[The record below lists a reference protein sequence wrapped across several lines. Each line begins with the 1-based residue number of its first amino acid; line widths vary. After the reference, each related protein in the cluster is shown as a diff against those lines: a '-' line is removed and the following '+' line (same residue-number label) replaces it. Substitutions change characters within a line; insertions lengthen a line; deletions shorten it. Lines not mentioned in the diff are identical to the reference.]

1 MLKKAKTFNFFT
13 RRDFSMPDS
22 RCSCNGPS
30 IPKESI
36 CIDTYRVLDSCRD
49 KDCFEDTMVYLT
61 DFGKEIIERTTAV
74 RAKSACVVYA
84 NISVDPI
91 SFNRGF
97 YQINIKIYVK
107 LRFEAC
113 VCRGS
118 SQEFEGIA
126 VVEKKV
132 ILYGSEGNVNIY
144 KSNAEENFCKIPDL
158 SHAECSSNTPR
169 AVLEIAD
176 PIVLGVKI
184 EHEHHHHG
192 CCCCCASDIPE
203 HVCACLT
210 APINDSECQRI
221 LTVSLGFFSV
231 VRMERPAQI
240 LISGCEYSVP
250 DKECV
255 ISEDESPCSI
265 FKNMQFPINE
275 FSPPSLSSIIKDK
288 CK

>member
-1 MLKKAKTFNFFT
+1 M
-13 RRDFSMPDS
+13 SES
-22 RCSCNGPS
+22 RCTCGGPS
-30 IPKESI
+30 IPRESI

-49 KDCFEDTMVYLT
+49 KDCFEDTVVYLT

-74 RAKSACVVYA
+74 RAKSACVVLA

-91 SFNRGF
+91 NFNRGF
-97 YQINIKIYVK
+97 YQITMRIYVK

-113 VCRGS
+113 VGRGN

-132 ILYGSEGNVNIY
+132 ILYGSEGNVSIY
-144 KSNAEENFCKIPDL
+144 KSGVTDAFCMNTDL
-158 SHAECSSNTPR
+158 KGAECSTNVPI

-184 EHEHHHHG
+184 EREHCVKSCT
-192 CCCCCASDIPE
+192 CCCSCSDIPE
-203 HVCACLT
+203 SVCCTLN
-210 APINDSECQRI
+210 APLCENEDGKT

-231 VRMERPAQI
+231 VRMERPAQL
-240 LISGCEYSVP
+240 LINATEYCVP

-255 ISEDESPCSI
+255 VSEDESPCSI
-265 FKNMQFPINE
+265 FRNMQFPVNE
-275 FSPPSLSSIIKDK
+275 FCPPSLTSLLKDK